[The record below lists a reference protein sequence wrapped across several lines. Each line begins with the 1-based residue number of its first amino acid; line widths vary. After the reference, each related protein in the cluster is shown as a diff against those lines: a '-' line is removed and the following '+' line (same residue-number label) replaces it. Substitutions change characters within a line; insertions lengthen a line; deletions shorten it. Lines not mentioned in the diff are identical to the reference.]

1 MFSVGEIVQIFSPIA
16 SKKKFHVCVCC
27 ANEHGVERF
36 LFINSGTGY
45 EADVVVDEKQI
56 PCLPESPTGQSVI
69 RCSMIVRYSETQLKK
84 FGARKLGDMD
94 IEVLKLVI
102 DKVRV
107 TRALSKEERSP
118 IVESLEKFLEQSR
131 IS

>member
-1 MFSVGEIVQIFSPIA
+1 
-16 SKKKFHVCVCC
+16 
-27 ANEHGVERF
+27 
-36 LFINSGTGY
+36 
-45 EADVVVDEKQI
+45 
-56 PCLPESPTGQSVI
+56 
-69 RCSMIVRYSETQLKK
+69 
-84 FGARKLGDMD
+84 MD